1 MSNTEQTA
9 PPALLV
15 PGRDPAKPWRYRT
28 GRSWVTIGRFS
39 YGTEQI
45 TIRHWREGAHL
56 TIGSFCSIARG
67 LKIFLGGNH
76 RVDWGTT
83 FPFGHIYND
92 QLIERTIKGHPAT
105 KGDIVIGNDVWISE
119 GVTILSGVT
128 VGDGAVIAG
137 NATVTRNVGAYEVWG
152 GNPAKLIRTRFAPEV
167 VERLQATKWWD
178 CSVETIR
185 ELALLLSQPPEPEVL
200 DLIEDLVR
208 LDRLKKE
215 EPGEP
220 GPSQG

>member
-9 PPALLV
+9 SPALLV

-76 RVDWGTT
+76 RVDWCTT

-92 QLIERTIKGHPAT
+92 QLIERTIKGHPMT

-167 VERLQATKWWD
+167 VARLQATKWWD

-185 ELALLLSQPPEPEVL
+185 ELAPLLSQPPEPEVL
-200 DLIEDLVR
+200 GLIEDLVR

-215 EPGEP
+215 GPGEP